1 MHRLPCARR
10 RPPLFRVVAAPLMA
24 TGLALLATTASAQVG
39 VTQAKVADGLAPL
52 AWFAG
57 HWRCAGRFANGKPIA
72 SRETFAI
79 ELGGQWLHMRH
90 TDDPPNR
97 YLADAWW
104 GYDKA
109 AKHFRVTMFDNFGG
123 DRRYASAG
131 WVGDTLALENTATGG
146 YLDRFVFQRHGDGAY
161 RVTYTYRNRSG
172 AWRLGDEQSC
182 TRDTRIPR
190 S

>member
-1 MHRLPCARR
+1 MHRLRCARR

-52 AWFAG
+52 AWFVG

-109 AKHFRVTMFDNFGG
+109 AKHFRVTVFDNFGG
-123 DRRYASAG
+123 DRRYASPG

-146 YLDRFVFQRHGDGAY
+146 CLDRFVFRRHGDDAY

-172 AWRLGDEQSC
+172 AWQLGDEQSC